1 MVRPT
6 IASLFVLI
14 GSLMSLISVISLS
27 SSSLY
32 NKPTYFKSRKQILR
46 LQAIQRD
53 LIVGVNKYSHD
64 TSCCFV
70 DAKTGE
76 VLLTQA
82 KERLSRKKHDGGDIS
97 SIIETGLQSLHAQM
111 DDIKLVVSNNHHFRI
126 HSFEKRLSF
135 SSAINYTPKSYL
147 RRSNL
152 LPQAKHLELSHHLAH
167 AWSAVS
173 TAPFSEGLIVVMDG
187 MGESYRAMMEDILA
201 VDATENDPI
210 EGGGEE
216 RDGNSPQYMHDIR
229 LIKSMN
235 NNNNENNKFKNIPF
249 MGQPRALYPG
259 SGYREAETA
268 YLYNRELGILQ
279 PVFKRWAR
287 ERADPAVYNSGFE
300 HLESAGAVYSRLSA
314 HIFGDWNSCGKVMGL
329 ASWAHRKPEIAKDWF
344 FPSNQRSQNNNC
356 NQEQKEEELKKLE
369 IGKKFFHPITFMEG
383 LFKYIKYYLY
393 ENTSYFYFYI
403 TNYY

>member
-1 MVRPT
+1 
-6 IASLFVLI
+6 
-14 GSLMSLISVISLS
+14 
-27 SSSLY
+27 
-32 NKPTYFKSRKQILR
+32 
-46 LQAIQRD
+46 
-53 LIVGVNKYSHD
+53 
-64 TSCCFV
+64 
-70 DAKTGE
+70 
-76 VLLTQA
+76 
-82 KERLSRKKHDGGDIS
+82 
-97 SIIETGLQSLHAQM
+97 
-111 DDIKLVVSNNHHFRI
+111 
-126 HSFEKRLSF
+126 
-135 SSAINYTPKSYL
+135 
-147 RRSNL
+147 
-152 LPQAKHLELSHHLAH
+152 
-167 AWSAVS
+167 
-173 TAPFSEGLIVVMDG
+173 
-187 MGESYRAMMEDILA
+187 
-201 VDATENDPI
+201 
-210 EGGGEE
+210 
-216 RDGNSPQYMHDIR
+216 
-229 LIKSMN
+229 
-235 NNNNENNKFKNIPF
+235 
-249 MGQPRALYPG
+249 LYPG
-259 SGYREAETA
+259 SGFREAETA